1 VVLALPV
8 FVCSSCGQ
16 KKREDYEISCSGDVK
31 RNVEKVPW
39 CCGKEMI
46 EAIDD

>member
-1 VVLALPV
+1 MPT
-8 FVCSSCGQ
+8 FECTVCGHKTRAEFEVSCT
-16 KKREDYEISCSGDVK
+16 GDAK
-31 RNVEKVPW
+31 LNVEKAPW

>member
-1 VVLALPV
+1 MPV
-8 FVCSSCGQ
+8 FRCTVCG
-16 KKREDYEISCSGDVK
+16 KTKREEFEVSCTGDAK
-31 RNVEKVPW
+31 RNVHKAPW